1 MFVTAVDIAAR
12 FTRPI
17 HIITRVWGSTTV
29 IPGAATLFF
38 VNADG
43 WALTCKHVA
52 SQLAR
57 AERLLAKYATFKSER
72 AQLPAGKK
80 SRNVLR
86 ELGRK
91 HGYSN
96 GVLIEIKYRFMNCVE
111 GPLQLTSHFHPS
123 LDVAL
128 LKFSNF
134 TKLLPST
141 FPVFAQHGDELKQG
155 KFLCRLGFP
164 FPEFTNFE
172 HDDGSDQIRWTTTGR
187 LNTPQ
192 FPLEGMVT
200 RRLMGKPDM
209 VTGFEMST
217 PGLKGQSGG
226 PAFDDEGRVWGMQ
239 SATNHLDLDFDVD
252 MDVLRNGQ
260 KRRVKDSAFL
270 HVGHCVH
277 VNVLK
282 QFMRDKGVSFQEAV

>member
-1 MFVTAVDIAAR
+1 MFATAVDIAAR

-17 HIITRVWGSTTV
+17 HTITRVWGSTTV
-29 IPGAATLFF
+29 TPGTATLFF
-38 VNADG
+38 VNATG

-52 SQLAR
+52 SQFALADQ
-57 AERLLAKYATFKSER
+57 LLAKYATFKSER
-72 AQLPAGKK
+72 AQLPVGKK
-80 SRNVLR
+80 SRNLLR

-96 GVLIEIKYRFMNCVE
+96 GVLIEMKHRFINCVE
-111 GPLQLTSHFHPS
+111 GPLQMESHLHPS

-128 LKFSNF
+128 LKFHNF

-141 FPVFAQHGDELKQG
+141 FAVFAQHGDELRPG
-155 KFLCRLGFP
+155 RFLCRLGFP

-172 HDDGSDQIRWTTTGR
+172 RDDGSDQIRWTTTGR
-187 LNTPQ
+187 LSTPQ

-200 RRLMGKPDM
+200 RRLLNEPDI
-209 VTGFEMST
+209 VGGFEMST
-217 PGLKGQSGG
+217 PGLRGQSGG
-226 PAFDDEGRVWGMQ
+226 PAFDGEGHVWGMQ

-252 MDVLRNGQ
+252 MTVLRNGQ
-260 KRRVKDSAFL
+260 KRHVTDSAFL

-282 QFMRDKGVSFQEAV
+282 QFMRDKGVSFQESV